1 MFSSV
6 LANLFQAR
14 NVNMLA
20 GILCAVATALCS
32 ALICRRF
39 FLVANCMT
47 WRQLSA
53 MHLLPPPK
61 KDIAFS
67 AMWFVFRH
75 HSLGCLEKMFCV
87 HRLVFG
93 SHGVAADGLDV
104 DWDPDAVLSNP
115 RCCMRLHKSLLLN
128 FSAKRPKR
136 TRLRFSKRTS
146 ELNFLASCF
155 MRSRCSRK
163 LTILAT

>member
-1 MFSSV
+1 
-6 LANLFQAR
+6 
-14 NVNMLA
+14 MLA

-39 FLVANCMT
+39 FVVVNCMT

-53 MHLLPPPK
+53 MHVLQK
-61 KDIAFS
+61 KKTRHRLFS
-67 AMWFVFRH
+67 DVVCLQTPQSWVF
-75 HSLGCLEKMFCV
+75 GKMLCV

-136 TRLRFSKRTS
+136 TRLRFSNRTS
-146 ELNFLASCF
+146 ELNLLASCF
-155 MRSRCSRK
+155 ILSRCSRK